1 MKNHLSFQCSTSIV
15 LINVVLFF
23 QLTLL
28 FSAFYIRYYMSKYD
42 SELSSTVTAILAL
55 SVTLLTSDLVPV
67 DIFLVSYMKNS
78 DGTFKVGKCWSDGK

>member
-1 MKNHLSFQCSTSIV
+1 
-15 LINVVLFF
+15 
-23 QLTLL
+23 
-28 FSAFYIRYYMSKYD
+28 MSKYD

-78 DGTFKVGKCWSDGK
+78 DGTFKVGKCCSGGK